1 MTDRKED
8 GLQALG
14 AKTEYRMDMRLK
26 CWRPLSTST
35 LATITGYVSTA
46 QSSHPSA
53 LSQVSLTLQR
63 FASAIF
69 LM

>member
-14 AKTEYRMDMRLK
+14 AKTEYRMDYAPEVLETA
-26 CWRPLSTST
+26 LSS
-35 LATITGYVSTA
+35 L
-46 QSSHPSA
+46 PFA